1 MYPSVEINPKFDI
14 LTIVHILFVHGRI
27 FTYKINKMQVHSHFK
42 PFYKILV
49 SIVLFVLSKNKT
61 SSFNL
66 GNIYFNYV
74 HVPQVKVSNLN
85 HAHRLGLSDA
95 YMSQHST
102 NEHIIRVITLY
113 DKLNLEKEKIQNGVS
128 IVFSMDNSEW

>member
-1 MYPSVEINPKFDI
+1 M
-14 LTIVHILFVHGRI
+14 
-27 FTYKINKMQVHSHFK
+27 KI
-42 PFYKILV
+42 
-49 SIVLFVLSKNKT
+49 
-61 SSFNL
+61 
-66 GNIYFNYV
+66 
-74 HVPQVKVSNLN
+74 SNLN

-128 IVFSMDNSEW
+128 IVFSMDNSE

>member
-1 MYPSVEINPKFDI
+1 M
-14 LTIVHILFVHGRI
+14 
-27 FTYKINKMQVHSHFK
+27 
-42 PFYKILV
+42 
-49 SIVLFVLSKNKT
+49 
-61 SSFNL
+61 
-66 GNIYFNYV
+66 
-74 HVPQVKVSNLN
+74 HVPQVKISNLN

-128 IVFSMDNSEW
+128 IVFSMDNSE